1 MNTTATAHARPP
13 TRALTR
19 TQLREVEADLRTE
32 RARLARSLGVG
43 TEDGDASAH
52 AGRGGG
58 ARGTTSDSLA
68 AAFKGRAHV
77 RYEAILDALR
87 RIEEG
92 AYGRCADCGNPIPFG
107 RLLVMPESTYC
118 VACGPRA

>member
-1 MNTTATAHARPP
+1 MNTTATAQARPP

-19 TQLREVEADLRTE
+19 TQLREIEADLRAE
-32 RARLARSLGVG
+32 RGRLERSLGVD
-43 TEDGDASAH
+43 TDDGNASAQ
-52 AGRGGG
+52 AGRGGI
-58 ARGTTSDSLA
+58 ARGTASDSLA
-68 AAFKGRAHV
+68 IAFEGRAHA

-92 AYGRCADCGNPIPFG
+92 AYGRCAGCGNPIPFG